1 MTDRSDRRS
10 SLSSNL
16 DEPPNSRLFIIGSKL
31 LCEDDFR
38 KAFEEFGN
46 IEEIWMV
53 RDRQTGESKG
63 VTYIKYSKTSEAA
76 RALEAMNGKCIGKL
90 NRSIRVMIAASRDQ
104 GSKRDSNEE
113 ERTLRLFVVVPKSMT
128 DSELY
133 DTFKEFGE
141 IDYATIM
148 RDKESR
154 ESKGFAY
161 VKYFKFS
168 HAAAAFETCDKKYK
182 AVFAEP
188 RKPNMK
194 TDEKFSNSW
203 SSLNKIN
210 SSALPLP
217 TVSNPVGYTKLIAI
231 VSPQV
236 NQDQLWKLFDIV
248 PGLDYCHLRLEGRPK
263 PNKGVASVVYNSA
276 QWAAYAKE
284 KLHGFEYPPGN
295 RIIVKPDHEE
305 GSRSTSSER
314 QKHSD
319 IFQIAETIA
328 QASNL
333 IQAAGLSP
341 DVLQARLGLIP
352 AKDSGINCSVK
363 LPEPQPLA
371 PNEETVSRCF
381 IVCTPNPP
389 PPSVLK
395 DVFSRF
401 GNLIDVYMLNN
412 RNCGFAK
419 YASTE
424 SAENAIKTLHGA
436 EVCGIRIKVL
446 KAEEKQEHN
455 RKRQRVEEKP

>member
-1 MTDRSDRRS
+1 
-10 SLSSNL
+10 
-16 DEPPNSRLFIIGSKL
+16 
-31 LCEDDFR
+31 
-38 KAFEEFGN
+38 
-46 IEEIWMV
+46 MV